1 MDIQNLLYSKN
12 GLSTKTLAKRMLCF
26 EEGERI
32 PTVTELNN
40 EIHLAR
46 GTVQNAIKLLQKSGA
61 VTLEAH
67 GQSGTILKKKDV
79 RKLLEIAGISHILGV
94 MPLPYSKRY
103 EGLATGLVADLEN
116 RYDIPVSLAFM
127 RGSKNRMSMVLCD
140 RYDFAIV
147 SRYAAEQMIEAG
159 MDIEIVKSFGPY
171 SYLSQHILAFHDPDV
186 KEVVDGMKIGVD
198 QSSVDQKK
206 MTEIACVGKN
216 VRFVNVEYTQIL
228 QKVMSGEIDA
238 AVWNMDEIQEKLYDM
253 NYLGLSIDDDKDTE
267 AVIVVNRARRE
278 MVAIIDD
285 LIHTNTVRRNQ
296 QLVMEGKLIPS
307 Y

>member
-103 EGLATGLVADLEN
+103 EGLATGLVADLETGTTF
-116 RYDIPVSLAFM
+116 RFRWRLCAVRKTGCRWCCATGMISQSFPGT
-127 RGSKNRMSMVLCD
+127 RRSK
-140 RYDFAIV
+140 
-147 SRYAAEQMIEAG
+147 
-159 MDIEIVKSFGPY
+159 
-171 SYLSQHILAFHDPDV
+171 
-186 KEVVDGMKIGVD
+186 
-198 QSSVDQKK
+198 
-206 MTEIACVGKN
+206 
-216 VRFVNVEYTQIL
+216 
-228 QKVMSGEIDA
+228 
-238 AVWNMDEIQEKLYDM
+238 
-253 NYLGLSIDDDKDTE
+253 
-267 AVIVVNRARRE
+267 
-278 MVAIIDD
+278 
-285 LIHTNTVRRNQ
+285 
-296 QLVMEGKLIPS
+296 
-307 Y
+307 